1 MIREVDFRLFPD
13 VIYEGRRYSHF
24 DEESHL
30 MRADSN
36 IPFLRV
42 YNDAKK
48 NDRLILI
55 GDGSLGK
62 STSLRIFEAK
72 MLCENKKCLF
82 FECKNINCN
91 DVTRI
96 ETFAQRQQVSILI
109 FDAYDELQDSVRE
122 SFNELIDKLNQYNI
136 QIIVSSRF
144 DPRTGHV
151 SEATSEIFGSYMP
164 MYICDFTDEQLNS
177 LVSEAISRNSGYYGL
192 LKNTMLLSLH
202 LQLEKNNL
210 LDTLVDS
217 IKTEA
222 QFIQQYFE
230 RLYLDKLSNE
240 VQLSDLIHLGKYIHN
255 QRIGRSNRYE
265 ERIPTPLR
273 HIFEYAHM
281 QFDGNCGIDLI
292 SHQVKYLNYLHAL
305 YLKER
310 LLTFHDDMDDEELIF
325 ATSKLLNMPSTLEIS
340 ESVYYAGQLLAPDP
354 ETTRIL
360 VALNE
365 SKIKSSTRYENV
377 LCLFLGYN
385 NDVAEDIPGV
395 FEFYH
400 PIMRDKYHDYLHACD
415 RIRELRASS
424 IKEVH
429 FGYSGFAQL
438 EKIDID
444 NDVYYS
450 KGNCLIKKSDN
461 GLYIGCHSS
470 EIPDGVMYI
479 HSHAF
484 SYCNIKTVVLPPSV
498 RELDRF
504 AFKYCEMLEYV
515 ELGDGVNKVTRDAF
529 YKCSAIKTI
538 CIKNNYMQIGHES
551 YDLRA
556 FIRVPKLEK
565 AIVPTTAISYIYKI
579 APHSLKYLEISQGR
593 TYSSLVPLT
602 FDDVEQTNQFKEL
615 IIRSDVEYIAED
627 AFIKFKNNLE
637 RIYIEPECISYSCI
651 GNCLISNKESAIVLG
666 CKNSII
672 PQTGIKRI
680 KSYAFARCD
689 IQHVDITKE
698 IESIGTKAF
707 YKCYELTTL
716 HISTGL
722 KLVDVDAF
730 AYCFKLAH
738 VSIESVDQW
747 AQIFFSTVLSN
758 PLFFAK
764 SLHCQELQ
772 SKVLHLADGIPLIT
786 SGAFKDCKGIE
797 KVIIPPSVKEIRG
810 CAFLYCNDIKEVHI
824 RDITSW
830 VSTKF
835 NSFSANPLSLGAR
848 LFLSGSEVKDLV
860 FNKNTIINKHSLIR
874 TQSLESVTLEDGC
887 DVGFEAFKECPNLT
901 RVTIKSANIKLNP
914 SAFRGCTVQVFFF
927 GSEDEWRSITNG
939 ELEGVSSVSIGK

>member
-24 DEESHL
+24 DEGSHL

-48 NDRLILI
+48 NDKLILI

-62 STSLRIFEAK
+62 STSLRVFEAQ

-82 FECKNINCN
+82 YECRNINFN
-91 DVTRI
+91 DITRI
-96 ETFAQRQQVSILI
+96 EVFAKHQQASILI

-122 SFNELIDKLNQYNI
+122 SFNELIDMLNQYNV

-144 DPRTGHV
+144 DPRTGYV
-151 SEATSEIFGSYMP
+151 SEATSEIFGSYQP
-164 MYICDFTDEQLNS
+164 MYICDFTDEQLDS
-177 LVSEAISRNSGYYGL
+177 LVSKDISRNSGYYGL

-210 LDTLVDS
+210 LSTLIDS
-217 IKTEA
+217 IKTES

-230 RLYLDKLSNE
+230 RLYLEKMSDKVRLSN
-240 VQLSDLIHLGKYIHN
+240 LIHLGEYIHN
-255 QRIGRSNRYE
+255 QRIGRINRHE
-265 ERIPTPLR
+265 EPIPTPLR
-273 HIFEYAHM
+273 HIFEYA
-281 QFDGNCGIDLI
+281 QVQVDGNCCIDLI

-310 LLTFHDDMDDEELIF
+310 LLTLYYDLDDEELILT
-325 ATSKLLNMPSTLEIS
+325 ASRLLNMPSTLDIS
-340 ESVYYAGQLLAPDP
+340 ESVYYAGQLLAPHP
-354 ETTRIL
+354 EVTRIL
-360 VALNE
+360 VALNAP
-365 SKIKSSTRYENV
+365 SIKSKTHYENV

-400 PIMRDKYHDYLHACD
+400 PVMRDKYHDYLHACD
-415 RIRELRASS
+415 RIRELRAAS

-450 KGNCLIKKSDN
+450 QGNCLIKKSDN

-515 ELGDGVNKVTRDAF
+515 ELGNGVNKVTRDAF
-529 YKCSAIKTI
+529 YKCSAIKTV
-538 CIKNNYMQIGHES
+538 CIKNKNMQIGHES

-556 FIRVPKLEK
+556 FVRVPRLEK

-579 APHSLKYLEISQGR
+579 APISLKYLDISQGK

-637 RIYIEPECISYSCI
+637 MICVEPGGTAYCSMD
-651 GNCLISNKESAIVLG
+651 NCLISKQENAIVLG

-672 PQTGIKRI
+672 PESGIKRI

-689 IQHVDITKE
+689 IQSVNITKD

-730 AYCFKLAH
+730 AYCLKLAN

-764 SLHCQELQ
+764 SLQCEELS
-772 SKVLHLADGIPLIT
+772 SKVLSLSEGIPLIT
-786 SGAFKDCKGIE
+786 SGAFKDCRDIE
-797 KVIIPPSVKEIRG
+797 KVFIPSSVREIRG
-810 CAFLYCNDIKEVHI
+810 CAFLYCNGIKEVHI
-824 RDITSW
+824 KDIKAW
-830 VSTKF
+830 VSTQF
-835 NSFSANPLSLGAR
+835 ISFSANPLYQGAR
-848 LFLSGSEVKDLV
+848 LFINGQEARTIEFV
-860 FNKNTIINKHSLIR
+860 KNTFIR
-874 TQSLESVTLEDGC
+874 EHALVRTKSIESIVLHDGC
-887 DVGFEAFKECPNLT
+887 ELGHEAFKECPNLT
-901 RVTIKSANIKLNP
+901 KVTIKSPNVKINP
-914 SAFRGCTVQVFFF
+914 SAFRGCAIDVRFI
-927 GSEDEWRSITNG
+927 GSKSEWQAIANG
-939 ELEGVSSVSIGK
+939 ELEGVASISFSK

>member
-1 MIREVDFRLFPD
+1 M
-13 VIYEGRRYSHF
+13 
-24 DEESHL
+24 
-30 MRADSN
+30 
-36 IPFLRV
+36 RV

-48 NDRLILI
+48 NDKLILI

-62 STSLRIFEAK
+62 STSLRVFEAQV
-72 MLCENKKCLF
+72 LCENKRCLF
-82 FECKNINCN
+82 FECRNINFN
-91 DVTRI
+91 DITRI
-96 ETFAQRQQVSILI
+96 EAIAKRQQVSILI
-109 FDAYDELQDSVRE
+109 FDAYDELQDSIRE
-122 SFNELIDKLNQYNI
+122 PFNELIDKLNQYNI
-136 QIIVSSRF
+136 QIVVSSRF
-144 DPRTGHV
+144 DPRTGYV
-151 SEATSEIFGSYMP
+151 SEATSEIFGSYQP
-164 MYICDFTDEQLNS
+164 IYICDFTDEQLDS
-177 LVSEAISRNSGYYGL
+177 LVSKEISRNSGYYGL

-210 LDTLVDS
+210 LSTLIDS

-230 RLYLDKLSNE
+230 LLYLDKLSDE

-255 QRIGRSNRYE
+255 QRIGRINRYE

-273 HIFEYAHM
+273 HIFEYT
-281 QFDGNCGIDLI
+281 QVKVDGNCSVDLI

-310 LLTFHDDMDDEELIF
+310 LLSLHDDMDDEELIL
-325 ATSKLLNMPSTLEIS
+325 AVSKLLNMPSTSEIS
-340 ESVYYAGQLLAPDP
+340 ESVYYAGQLLTPHSEA
-354 ETTRIL
+354 TRIL
-360 VALNE
+360 VALNDTN
-365 SKIKSSTRYENV
+365 IKGKTRYENV

-385 NDVAEDIPGV
+385 NDVAEDIPGI
-395 FEFYH
+395 FDFYH

-415 RIRELRASS
+415 RIRELKAAS

-444 NDVYYS
+444 NEVYYS

-470 EIPDGVMYI
+470 EIPEGVMYI

-515 ELGDGVNKVTRDAF
+515 ELGNGVNKVTRDAF
-529 YKCSAIKTI
+529 YKCSAIKTV
-538 CIKNNYMQIGHES
+538 CIKNKNMQIGHES

-556 FIRVPKLEK
+556 FVRVPKLEK
-565 AIVPTTAISYIYKI
+565 AIVPTTAISYIYRI
-579 APHSLKYLEISQGR
+579 APNSLKYLDISQGR
-593 TYSSLVPLT
+593 THSSLVPLT

-637 RIYIEPECISYSCI
+637 RIYVEPECELYSSKN
-651 GNCLISNKESAIVLG
+651 NCLISNKESAIVLG

-672 PQTGIKRI
+672 PHTGIKRI

-689 IQHVDITKE
+689 IQNVEITKD

-716 HISTGL
+716 CISTGL

-730 AYCFKLAH
+730 AYCFKLAN
-738 VSIESVDQW
+738 VCIESVDQW

-764 SLHCQELQ
+764 TLQCKEL
-772 SKVLHLADGIPLIT
+772 SNKVLSLADGIPLIT

-797 KVIIPPSVKEIRG
+797 KVFIPSSVREIRG

-824 RDITSW
+824 KDITAW
-830 VSTKF
+830 VSTQF
-835 NSFSANPLSLGAR
+835 NSFSANPLYLGAR
-848 LFLSGSEVKDLV
+848 LFVNDKEARIIE
-860 FNKNTIINKHSLIR
+860 FIKNTSIR
-874 TQSLESVTLEDGC
+874 EHALVRTKSIESIVLHDGC
-887 DVGFEAFKECPNLT
+887 EVGHEAFKECPNLT
-901 RVTIKSANIKLNP
+901 KVTIKSPNVKINP
-914 SAFRGCTVQVFFF
+914 SAFRGCSIEISFI
-927 GSEDEWRSITNG
+927 GSEAEWQAIANG
-939 ELEGVSSVSIGK
+939 ELEGVALISFSK

>member
-62 STSLRIFEAK
+62 TTSLRVFEAK
-72 MLCENKKCLF
+72 MLCENKKCLL

-151 SEATSEIFGSYMP
+151 SEATSEIFGTYLP

-177 LVSEAISRNSGYYGL
+177 LVSKTISRNSGYYGL

-281 QFDGNCGIDLI
+281 QSDGNCGIDLI

-305 YLKER
+305 YLKEC
-310 LLTFHDDMDDEELIF
+310 LLTFHDDMDDEELIL

-340 ESVYYAGQLLAPDP
+340 ESVYYAGQLLTPNS

-360 VALNE
+360 AALNE
-365 SKIKSSTRYENV
+365 SKIKSCTRYENV

-385 NDVAEDIPGV
+385 NDVAEDIPGI

-415 RIRELRASS
+415 RIRELRAPS
-424 IKEVH
+424 IQEVH

-484 SYCNIKTVVLPPSV
+484 SYCNIKNIVLPSSV

-529 YKCSAIKTI
+529 YKCSAIKTV

-593 TYSSLVPLT
+593 THSSLVPLT

-615 IIRSDVEYIAED
+615 VIRSDVEYIAED

-637 RIYIEPECISYSCI
+637 RIYIEPGCTAYSSI
-651 GNCLISNKESAIVLG
+651 NNCLISNKENAIVLG

-689 IQHVDITKE
+689 IQHIDITE
-698 IESIGTKAF
+698 DIESVGTKAF
-707 YKCYELTTL
+707 YKCYELSSL
-716 HISTGL
+716 HVSTGL

-730 AYCFKLAH
+730 AYCFKLAK

-764 SLHCQELQ
+764 SLQCQELQ
-772 SKVLHLADGIPLIT
+772 NNVLNLTDGIPLIT
-786 SGAFKDCKGIE
+786 SGAFNYCRGIK
-797 KVIIPPSVKEIRG
+797 KVVIPSSVKEIRG
-810 CAFLYCNDIKEVHI
+810 CAFLHCNDIEEVHI
-824 RDITSW
+824 KDIASW

-848 LFLSGSEVKDLV
+848 LFLSGSEAKDLV
-860 FNKNTIINKHSLIR
+860 FDKNTIINKHSLIR

-914 SAFRGCTVQVFFF
+914 SSFRGCTVQVFFF
-927 GSEDEWRSITNG
+927 GSEDEWQSITNG
-939 ELEGVSSVSIGK
+939 ELEGVSSVSICR